1 MSAQLDSGDVVFVL
15 GAGASKPYGF
25 PLGHELRANIL
36 SETAGGTGN
45 YCKLLGE
52 CGFSQDLIR
61 QFHDDLHD
69 ALHDTIDD
77 FLTERGSYRGLG
89 THCIAASLSYCEKHE
104 QVFPKRDWYPNLF
117 RLLDPAGGESRLR
130 GVVTLNYDRSLEHF
144 LWTSVEKSYEGNRRD
159 QAHARLKEFPVIHVH
174 GQLGV
179 YPERPYGPMKTREE
193 IVATAEALQ
202 ITADET
208 LDRSMHY
215 EKARN
220 LCTKASTVVFI
231 GCGYHAKV
239 LDRLN
244 ATEWLDGKR
253 ILGTGS
259 GVLGR
264 ARERIKQ
271 YFAGKIELAEHHVNA
286 QQFIRSEFGQ
296 PS

>member
-36 SETAGGTGN
+36 SETSGGTGH

-52 CGFSQDLIR
+52 CGFPQDLIR
-61 QFHDDLHD
+61 EFHEDLRD
-69 ALHDTIDD
+69 AIHGTIDD
-77 FLTERGSYRGLG
+77 FLAERSSYRALG
-89 THCIAASLSYCEKHE
+89 MHCIAASLAQCETHDTL
-104 QVFPKRDWYPNLF
+104 FPKRDWYPNLF
-117 RLLDPAGGESRLR
+117 KLLDPAGSESRLL

-144 LWTSVEKSYEGNRRD
+144 LWTIVRRSYEAKKRD
-159 QAHARLKEFPVIHVH
+159 QALARLEEFPIIHVH

-179 YPERPYGPMKTREE
+179 YPERSYGPMKTRDD
-193 IVATAEALQ
+193 IVVAAEALQ

-220 LCTKASTVVFI
+220 LCAKASTVVFI

-239 LDRLN
+239 LDRLS
-244 ATEWLDGKR
+244 ATEWLGGKR

-259 GVLGR
+259 GVLGH

-271 YFAGKIELAEHHVNA
+271 HFAGKIELAEHHVNA